1 MKKSF
6 IALILISSYSFVNAQ
21 SSTSAEK
28 LNQYAATIS
37 ADNLKK
43 DLTYIA
49 SDELEGRDTGSEGQR
64 KAADYIAKRFADL
77 GLQPLA
83 SDGKGGK
90 GYFQFF
96 NLYRK
101 GWKDAYIKIGNKK
114 KEFFK
119 DYYPNGLTSIPQEE
133 SLKVIFAGYG
143 IESEAYN
150 DYKDIDVKGKAV
162 VILDGEPKSP
172 TGKYYITK
180 DGEKSDW
187 EDKMGFQKKMNIAL
201 GKGAKMFFVVT
212 DSDESQFKTL
222 AAERKAVLSRF
233 NRMSFTQATS
243 PEQATS
249 NPTFYISKEM
259 AAEMLSMKP
268 KKFNKLVNK
277 IQETGKSTAGS
288 TKESTVSVKA
298 ERREVPVETQ
308 NVLGFLEG
316 TDKKDEVVLITAH
329 YDHVG
334 IQNGQ
339 IHNGADDD
347 GSGTCAVLELARAF
361 AQAKKEGNGPRR
373 SILFMTVT
381 GEEKGLLGS
390 QYYADKA
397 PIISLSNT
405 VCDLN
410 IDMIGR
416 IDKEHAPND
425 KYVYL
430 IGSDKLSSE
439 LHKISEDANNNSIKF
454 QLDYTYNDPND
465 SNRFYYRSDHYNFA
479 KHKIPVIFYFT
490 GVHADYHRPGDDVEK
505 ILFPK
510 YQQITQLV
518 FHTAWEVAN
527 REERIKVDSNKP

>member
-6 IALILISSYSFVNAQ
+6 IALIFFSSYSFVNAQ
-21 SSTSAEK
+21 SSTSDEK
-28 LNQYAATIS
+28 VKQYAATIS
-37 ADNLKK
+37 ADNLRK

-77 GLQPLA
+77 GLTPLA

-90 GYFQFF
+90 GYFQYF
-96 NLYRK
+96 NLYQK
-101 GWKDAYIKIGNKK
+101 GWKDAYIMIGNKK

-133 SLKVIFAGYG
+133 SIKVVFAGYG
-143 IESEAYN
+143 IESDTYN
-150 DYKDIDVKGKAV
+150 DYKNIDVKGKAV
-162 VILDGEPKSP
+162 VILDGEPKNTS
-172 TGKYYITK
+172 GKYYITK
-180 DGEKSDW
+180 EGEKSDW
-187 EDKMGFQKKMNIAL
+187 EEKAGLQKKTNIAL
-201 GKGAKMFFVVT
+201 NKGAKMFFVVT
-212 DSDESQFKTL
+212 DSDETQFKSL

-233 NRMSFTQATS
+233 NRMSLAES
-243 PEQATS
+243 KPEQASS
-249 NPTFYISKEM
+249 NPTFYISKAM
-259 AAEMLSMKP
+259 AAEMLATKP
-268 KKFNKLVNK
+268 AKFDKLVNK
-277 IQETGKSTAGS
+277 ITETGETTAGKA
-288 TKESTVSVKA
+288 KESKISVKA
-298 ERREVPVETQ
+298 ERGEVPVQTQ

-316 TDKKDEVVLITAH
+316 TDKKDEVILITAH

-334 IQNGQ
+334 IQGGQ

-361 AQAKKEGNGPRR
+361 AQAKKDGNGPRR

-390 QYYADKA
+390 QYYADKD
-397 PIISLSNT
+397 PIIPLANT

-416 IDKEHAPND
+416 IDKEHAPRED
-425 KYVYL
+425 YVYL

-439 LHKISEDANNNSIKF
+439 LHQISEEANNNSVKF
-454 QLDYTYNDPND
+454 QLDYTYNDPKD
-465 SNRFYYRSDHYNFA
+465 PNRFYYRSDHYNFA
-479 KHKIPVIFYFT
+479 KHKIPVVFYFT

-510 YQQITQLV
+510 YQQITKLV
-518 FHTAWEVAN
+518 FHTAWGVAN

>member
-1 MKKSF
+1 MKKSL
-6 IALILISSYSFVNAQ
+6 IALILFSSYSLVYAQ

-28 LNQYAATIS
+28 VKQYAATIS
-37 ADNLKK
+37 ADNLRK

-64 KAADYIAKRFADL
+64 KAANYIANRFAEL

-133 SLKVIFAGYG
+133 SLNVVFAGYG
-143 IESEAYN
+143 IESDTYN

-162 VILDGEPKSP
+162 VILDGEPKDAS
-172 TGKYYITK
+172 GKYYITK
-180 DGEKSDW
+180 AGEKSEW
-187 EDKMGFQKKMNIAL
+187 EDKTGFQKKMNLAL

-233 NRMSFTQATS
+233 NRMSFNEATS

-249 NPTFYISKEM
+249 NPTFYISKAM
-259 AAEMLSMKP
+259 AAEMLATKP
-268 KKFNKLVNK
+268 KKFDKLVNK
-277 IQETGKSTAGS
+277 ITTTGQSTAGGA
-288 TKESTVSVKA
+288 KESIISVKA
-298 ERREVPVETQ
+298 ERGEVPVETQ

-316 TDKKDEVVLITAH
+316 TDKKDEVILITAH

-397 PIISLSNT
+397 PIIPIEKT

-416 IDKEHAPND
+416 IDKEHAPKED
-425 KYVYL
+425 YVYL

-439 LHKISEDANNNSIKF
+439 LHKISEEANNNSVKF
-454 QLDYTYNDPND
+454 QLDYTYNDSKDP
-465 SNRFYYRSDHYNFA
+465 NRFYYRSDHYNFA

-510 YQQITQLV
+510 YRQITELV

>member
-1 MKKSF
+1 MKKCFIVLIFFSF
-6 IALILISSYSFVNAQ
+6 CSFVNAQ
-21 SSTSAEK
+21 SSTSTGK
-28 LNQYAATIS
+28 VGQYAATIS

-49 SDELEGRDTGSEGQR
+49 SDELEGRDTGSEGQK

-101 GWKDAYIKIGNKK
+101 GWKDAYIMIGNKK

-119 DYYPNGLTSIPQEE
+119 DYYPNGLMSIPQEE

-143 IESEAYN
+143 IESDVYN
-150 DYKDIDVKGKAV
+150 DYKDIDVKGKAII
-162 VILDGEPKSP
+162 ILDGEPKDAS
-172 TGKYYITK
+172 GKYYITK
-180 DGEKSDW
+180 NDEKSEW
-187 EDKMGFQKKMNIAL
+187 EEKTGFQKKMNIAL
-201 GKGAKMFFVVT
+201 NKGAKMFFVVT

-233 NRMSFTQATS
+233 NRMAFNESTS

-249 NPTFYISKEM
+249 NPTFYISKAM
-259 AAEMLSMKP
+259 AAEMLSVKP
-268 KKFNKLVNK
+268 KKFDKLVNK
-277 IQETGKSTAGS
+277 ITNTGRSTAGS
-288 TKESTVSVKA
+288 AKESTVSVKA
-298 ERREVPVETQ
+298 ERGEVPVETQ

-316 TDKKDEVVLITAH
+316 TDKKEEVVLITAH

-334 IQNGQ
+334 VQNGQ

-390 QYYADKA
+390 QYYVDKA
-397 PIISLSNT
+397 PIIPLEKT

-416 IDKEHAPND
+416 IDKEHAPKED
-425 KYVYL
+425 YVYL

-439 LHKISEDANNNSIKF
+439 LHKISEDANNNSVKF
-454 QLDYTYNDPND
+454 QLDYTYNDPKD
-465 SNRFYYRSDHYNFA
+465 PNRFYYRSDHYNFA

-527 REERIKVDSNKP
+527 RDERIKVDSNKP